1 MWVKGCPVEREPFSA
16 APAPYFSVCS
26 LNFPPC
32 LFVSVISSKLFV
44 AVYEMNKTHTP
55 SPISHSS
62 PNTPLQSVFPFSLFP
77 SFYFSHPHSIIRMSN
92 AFSLL

>member
-26 LNFPPC
+26 LNFPSC

-44 AVYEMNKTHTP
+44 AVYEMNKIHTL

-62 PNTPLQSVFPFSLFP
+62 PNTHLCNLSFLFLCLFLLFLSSSLN
-77 SFYFSHPHSIIRMSN
+77 YTDV
-92 AFSLL
+92 